1 MIVIPININTR
12 IKLIFSKID
21 FSFQDRLFFKN
32 FSNSEIYDAINTDSI
47 MKKLCSTKDDTI
59 KHKNGLSI
67 TAKI

>member
-1 MIVIPININTR
+1 MNTNTN

-32 FSNSEIYDAINTDSI
+32 FSISEIYEAISTDSI
-47 MKKLCSTKDDTI
+47 MKKLCNTNDDII